1 MKKGNTMVFFQKLSK
16 AFLTPLS
23 LIASASLLMGVA
35 SFFTSGDIIAAA
47 PFLGNT
53 MVQYIFKVLLQMGSI
68 VVSNFAAL
76 YAVALPFALVD
87 EDKEYAAFAGFVG
100 YLSFLTGMGML
111 VDNFPNIAA
120 MV

>member
-1 MKKGNTMVFFQKLSK
+1 
-16 AFLTPLS
+16 
-23 LIASASLLMGVA
+23 
-35 SFFTSGDIIAAA
+35 
-47 PFLGNT
+47 
-53 MVQYIFKVLLQMGSI
+53 MGSI

-120 MV
+120 MFPGNGLTTVLGISTVNAGMLGGILVGILTSVLHKNSIR